1 MKREGEHECSFAA
14 PVPRLSDSNP
24 RRSEMPIIV
33 DTNNRLENH
42 PEVVHLERYV
52 QIKQYP
58 LPVGDYVVETALA
71 AELLENVKREAW
83 VSKKFKGTEFDYK
96 PTKLDFAGTFSVA
109 VDTKKE
115 EELYR
120 CLELVSD
127 RYRFERELIRAR
139 NLGVELYIL
148 TISDTY
154 TAGEDFE
161 SIGYCTRT
169 GYECGKKLLEEMKH
183 LEEQYPVH
191 FIFCPEDPETV
202 ASSIIQI
209 LLLENVEAAPKAA

>member
-1 MKREGEHECSFAA
+1 
-14 PVPRLSDSNP
+14 
-24 RRSEMPIIV
+24 MPIIA
-33 DTNNRLENH
+33 DTNNKRKDH
-42 PEVVHLERYV
+42 PEIEYIEKRGVTVH
-52 QIKQYP
+52 QYP
-58 LPVGDYVVETALA
+58 LPVGDYVVETTLA
-71 AELLENVKREAW
+71 TDLMENAKREAW
-83 VSKKFKGTEFDYK
+83 VLGKFKEAEFRYK
-96 PTKLDFAGTFSVA
+96 PTKLDFAGTYHVA

-154 TAGEDFE
+154 TAGEDYE
-161 SIGYCTRT
+161 NIGYSTRN

-202 ASSIIQI
+202 ANGIIQI
-209 LLLENVEAAPKAA
+209 LLLEEVKAAPKAA